1 MPMAPQ
7 SIAKAAAELVGADNV
22 LTGAAMAPF
31 LDEPR
36 GLYHLEAAAVVTP
49 REVAG
54 VQAIMEW
61 ANANGV
67 SIIPQGGNTGLVGG
81 QVPDRNSELIVSLKH
96 LREVRALDDQAGVV
110 TLEAG
115 LTVAEA
121 QAIAERHAFLFPLSL
136 GSEGSCQ
143 IGGVLATNAGGVNVI
158 AYGNVRDFCLGVEA
172 VLADGR
178 LYQGLS
184 PLRKDNTGYSLKNLL
199 IGSEGTLGIITAASF
214 RLQPRPARFE
224 TALANVAGP
233 EEAVRLLEH
242 LSAAGGNRL
251 TSIELIPRYAIELQ
265 LKHGLIDR
273 DPAASA
279 SDWYVLCEF
288 SLFGADEPGA
298 LSAALEA
305 ALAAGIVAD
314 AALASTL
321 SHRALMWKMRE
332 AMSECQTREAA
343 SIKHDVAV
351 PVAAIPALIDN
362 AIAAVVD
369 KVPGIRPFA
378 FGHIGDGNIHFDF
391 LKPLEMD
398 DATFAGLEESVH
410 EAVYEVVA
418 ALGGSVSAEHGIGQ
432 MKVALLEAVKDPVAL
447 EMMRAVKAALD
458 PNNTLNPGKVLRG

>member
-1 MPMAPQ
+1 MAPQ

>member
-1 MPMAPQ
+1 MAPQ

-96 LREVRALDDQAGVV
+96 LREVRALDDQAGIV